1 MLLFKNAIVAV
12 ILALGDAM
20 CIYSLTL
27 GMEKTL
33 KFEIMFPLKLCK
45 DKKLADRSSKSLY
58 SVIWSNEIKT
68 VSDLYLTASICP
80 LI

>member
-45 DKKLADRSSKSLY
+45 DKKLADQL
-58 SVIWSNEIKT
+58 
-68 VSDLYLTASICP
+68 
-80 LI
+80 